1 MHPPAV
7 ADGGS
12 GPFRTLNSRPQVTT
26 SRNEPG
32 HSVPAERFEAPA
44 GRRVLTE
51 EVLIVLS
58 LSLLA
63 SAVFAVINLLSAP
76 VRRTVTVR
84 VFAEVPL
91 ETQLASIVFSLAPV
105 ALVVHLIQRS
115 GERLEAFGLG
125 ATRAVRD
132 VGWGALL
139 GLGVAGIGLGF
150 YVAAVALNINRFVVP
165 VPPLGHWWTVPILVL
180 GALQNALLEEV
191 VVVGYLIRRLEQI
204 GWAAPAALLSSAL
217 LRGTYHLYQGWGG
230 FAGNL
235 LLGLA
240 FGFVFLRW
248 RRTWP
253 LVTAH
258 LLVDTLAGLAY
269 IALRGH
275 CYFGVCLS

>member
-1 MHPPAV
+1 
-7 ADGGS
+7 
-12 GPFRTLNSRPQVTT
+12 
-26 SRNEPG
+26 
-32 HSVPAERFEAPA
+32 VPAERFETPA